1 MPPTGAARP
10 DLSWVRPGAR
20 AVAVHS
26 YEHKLVGKPSKRKFL
41 SFVTGDVFTIV
52 KKGKEVSVALVA
64 QEQSSTATTRNRRHT
79 HSSPQVAP

>member
-1 MPPTGAARP
+1 VSTREFVNGGADRQVMPPTGAARP

-26 YEHKLVGKPSKRKFL
+26 YEHKLVGKPSKRIFL

-52 KKGKEVSVALVA
+52 KKGKEVSVALV
-64 QEQSSTATTRNRRHT
+64 
-79 HSSPQVAP
+79 PQD

>member
-1 MPPTGAARP
+1 MECEHERICKRRRP

-64 QEQSSTATTRNRRHT
+64 HDRHNGASNNT
-79 HSSPQVAP
+79 